1 MEVYAVYLVCFLCL
15 VPASLQKACHKT
27 LLVSFDGC
35 RWDFINRGNT
45 PTFGRLAREGVR
57 APYIHGTFITKTF
70 PSHWSVI
77 TGLWEE
83 SHGITANSMY
93 DSVLNQTFVL
103 RTKDPVWWDVG
114 SMPVWQTAQSQ
125 GLKAAD
131 LFWPGGDVLMNGQH
145 VNIYRKYNQ
154 SMPFKDR
161 VDTVVGW
168 FVKENVDFATL
179 YFHEPDTAAHVY
191 GPDSQNVTRKMAELD
206 GVLQYLLQK
215 VEDAGLSEQLNIIV
229 TADHGMAE
237 ISRDRKIEI
246 YNYVDRSLIARIPD
260 AGPVANIQPVDG
272 KLQEVYNI
280 LKDAHPNMTVYLREE
295 VPERMH
301 YTHNRR
307 IMPIVAVA
315 DEGWEVIPSE
325 SEVTDYKLNL
335 KGAHGYDN
343 MLMTMKPIFL
353 AKGPR
358 FKRGYQ
364 ATPFYAVD
372 IYNLVCELLG
382 VTPAPNNGT
391 WERVSDL
398 LNPMATGDVTC
409 GSVGLT
415 LPNVAGFG
423 AMTLFVGSAHQDGQ
437 SDPCRQP
444 RHCSG
449 RHCPHSRTQPH
460 SSVCHKHTGD
470 VSIRPAYGLDKWLVN
485 LSWLAVHTRPGV
497 VSCRLSTEA
506 TPCGIVFASAATETN
521 VLA

>member
-1 MEVYAVYLVCFLCL
+1 MELYPVYLLCFLCL
-15 VPASLQKACHKT
+15 VRTSLQKSCHKT

-45 PTFGRLAREGVR
+45 PTFDRLAREGVR

-103 RTKDPVWWDVG
+103 RTKDPEWWDVG

-154 SMPFKDR
+154 SMPFTDR

-179 YFHEPDTAAHVY
+179 YFHQPDETAHIH
-191 GPDSQNVTRKMAELD
+191 GPDSQNVTTKMAELD

-215 VEDAGLSEQLNIIV
+215 VEDAGLSDQLNIIV

-237 ISRDRKIEI
+237 ISRDRKIQI
-246 YNYVDRSLIARIPD
+246 YNYVDRSLISRIPD

-280 LKDAHPNMTVYLREE
+280 LKAAHPNMTVYLREE

-307 IMPIVAVA
+307 IMPIVALA

-343 MLMTMKPIFL
+343 MLMNMKPIFL
-353 AKGPR
+353 ARGPR

-372 IYNLVCELLG
+372 IYNLICELLG

-398 LNPMATGDVTC
+398 LVPLSAGDVTC
-409 GSVGLT
+409 GGVSLAVSWASLLLVIT
-415 LPNVAGFG
+415 SL
-423 AMTLFVGSAHQDGQ
+423 MCSTLF
-437 SDPCRQP
+437 
-444 RHCSG
+444 
-449 RHCPHSRTQPH
+449 
-460 SSVCHKHTGD
+460 
-470 VSIRPAYGLDKWLVN
+470 
-485 LSWLAVHTRPGV
+485 
-497 VSCRLSTEA
+497 
-506 TPCGIVFASAATETN
+506 
-521 VLA
+521 